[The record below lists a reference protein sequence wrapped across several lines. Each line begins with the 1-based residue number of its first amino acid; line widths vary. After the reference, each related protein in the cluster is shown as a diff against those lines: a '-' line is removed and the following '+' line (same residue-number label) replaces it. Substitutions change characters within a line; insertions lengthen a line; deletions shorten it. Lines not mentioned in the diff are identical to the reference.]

1 MSEEIARERESTRP
15 ERENPATPVPASG
28 RASAACSP
36 RACDPTAGG
45 RDGMETFCSAESL
58 YPTVVQGGMAPDS
71 TRSTSA
77 ADRLDIRERSGGLA
91 LDRSDGEGKEWPG
104 PPNQSSA
111 IHHMA
116 WPVGVEHTPR
126 TPGMAGAV
134 GKSSRCPGDDYSYP
148 RGVARGEDSE
158 AVTARHRPAGS
169 PLRQQQYPAQ
179 AKPDGGHFQRA
190 LNRRG

>member
-1 MSEEIARERESTRP
+1 MSREIERERESTRP
-15 ERENPATPVPASG
+15 ERENPTLSVPAIR
-28 RASAACSP
+28 RADVARSP
-36 RACDPTAGG
+36 HACDPTAGG
-45 RDGMETFCSAESL
+45 RDGMETFCSAECL
-58 YPTVVQGGMAPDS
+58 YPPVVQGGMAPDT

-104 PPNQSSA
+104 PPNHSSA

-116 WPVGVEHTPR
+116 WPVRVEHTR
-126 TPGMAGAV
+126 HTPGLAGAV

-169 PLRQQQYPAQ
+169 PRSCLQ
-179 AKPDGGHFQRA
+179 
-190 LNRRG
+190 